1 MSAAHAH
8 TADVLLPALHA
19 HLTVAPGPEADLHAL
34 LFGPAPADDRAL
46 VRLAN
51 QLDALESS
59 IVSQERHAP
68 REHPDR

>member
-1 MSAAHAH
+1 M
-8 TADVLLPALHA
+8 T
-19 HLTVAPGPEADLHAL
+19 TTPGGDADLPDL
-34 LFGPAPADDRAL
+34 LFGAAPADDKAL
-46 VRLAN
+46 VHLAD